1 MNELEEL
8 EQEGLDEQ
16 LLEVGGTADLPN
28 VPATELPAAPG
39 QFCKLN
45 CRDHIFFRVL
55 NFAFSYAFSFPFF
68 RAYWE
73 QGVVCWGG
81 QPIGL
86 R

>member
-55 NFAFSYAFSFPFF
+55 NFAFSYAFSFPFSGHTGNRVLF
-68 RAYWE
+68 V
-73 QGVVCWGG
+73 GVVS
-81 QPIGL
+81 QL
-86 R
+86 V

>member
-45 CRDHIFFRVL
+45 CRDYISLESLILHFPMPLVFLSSGHTGNRVL
-55 NFAFSYAFSFPFF
+55 FV
-68 RAYWE
+68 
-73 QGVVCWGG
+73 GVVS
-81 QPIGL
+81 
-86 R
+86 